1 MSDPGLILLVSLVLA
16 STVFLVTLINTDAAI
31 IFLIVSMLLS
41 PELSLGAVQPDRA
54 VVIRFDDLLLG
65 VVFVSWLAKLTI
77 NKELGLIRSTPLN
90 LPIGLFLVS
99 CVVSTGWGVLNG
111 EVTKPLAA
119 VFYLLKYFEYCFLF
133 FMIANVIRDR
143 RQVRL
148 FLIWLLVVAVI
159 VSGFGYWQ
167 IFRYGPGFRI
177 TAPFEGS
184 HAEPNTLAGYLLIM
198 MALCLGLLLYRRSRV
213 QQLALLALI
222 GLMLVPFMYTYS
234 RGGYLAFVVM
244 YLTICVFSQRYRPLL
259 WGLLVLGVFLIP
271 TVIPSTVSERIAET
285 FDPRSSVQFGGMRLS
300 RSPAYRLLVWKLVIE
315 KWFQHPFLGSGV
327 TGLGFLV
334 DNQHALVLGEVGL
347 LGVLVY
353 IWVRWRLLT
362 ISFRHFKTMTDPLA
376 QGLCLGFVAG
386 LAGLLVQ
393 SFAGEVFII
402 VRIMEPFWF
411 LAAIGVVL
419 PRLVAPASAPSVPV
433 PRLLRA

>member
-1 MSDPGLILLVSLVLA
+1 MK
-16 STVFLVTLINTDAAI
+16 
-31 IFLIVSMLLS
+31 
-41 PELSLGAVQPDRA
+41 LGALPARA

-65 VVFVSWLAKLTI
+65 VIFVTWLAKLAI
-77 NKELGLIRSTPLN
+77 NKQLGVLRSTPLN
-90 LPIGLFLVS
+90 VPLGLFIVT
-99 CVVSTGWGVLNG
+99 CVGSTAWGILNG
-111 EVTKPLAA
+111 SVTNPTASLLY
-119 VFYLLKYFEYCFLF
+119 FLKYLEYFVLF
-133 FMIANVIRDR
+133 FMAANVIRDR
-143 RQVRL
+143 HQVDRFLKAML
-148 FLIWLLVVAVI
+148 FTAVI
-159 VSGFGYWQ
+159 VSLYAYAQMMAYGTA
-167 IFRYGPGFRI
+167 FRVS
-177 TAPFEGS
+177 APFEGKP
-184 HAEPNTLAGYLLIM
+184 EPNTLAGYLLLM
-198 MALCLGLLLYRRSRV
+198 MALCLGLLLYSRSGAQR
-213 QQLALLALI
+213 LALLALI

-234 RGGYLAFVVM
+234 RGGYVAFVVM

-259 WGLLVLGVFLIP
+259 WGLLVLGGFLIP

-300 RSPAYRLLVWKLVIE
+300 ASPAYRLLVWKLVIE

-327 TGLGFLV
+327 TGLGFVV

-353 IWVRWRLLT
+353 IWVRWRLLA

-393 SFAGEVFII
+393 SFAGEIFII

-411 LAAIGVVL
+411 LAAIVIVL
-419 PRLVAPASAPSVPV
+419 PQAVSHGHRAVV
-433 PRLLRA
+433 PRPSGAG